1 METIYN
7 NDWHTIDFSQ
17 LQNQINNINTT
28 NTTQND
34 EISIIKSEQ
43 ITQNNKQIS
52 AKEFLLIL
60 VDYIKK
66 TYINAAD
73 YHTIL

>member
-52 AKEFLLIL
+52 AK
-60 VDYIKK
+60 
-66 TYINAAD
+66 
-73 YHTIL
+73 